1 MCSGGFRLGA
11 WDYLRWGDIQPM
23 LRDNQVVSAKVFVYA
38 CEEEEYFTFIT
49 PEAYSYLKEWIDY
62 RIEIGE
68 TITKNSWVMRDLWDT
83 STAIGRGFITKPK
96 KLKSTGIKRLIERAL
111 WAQGI
116 RKKLELNSF
125 DFIV

>member
-68 TITKNSWVMRDLWDT
+68 TY
-83 STAIGRGFITKPK
+83 K
-96 KLKSTGIKRLIERAL
+96 K
-111 WAQGI
+111 
-116 RKKLELNSF
+116 
-125 DFIV
+125 